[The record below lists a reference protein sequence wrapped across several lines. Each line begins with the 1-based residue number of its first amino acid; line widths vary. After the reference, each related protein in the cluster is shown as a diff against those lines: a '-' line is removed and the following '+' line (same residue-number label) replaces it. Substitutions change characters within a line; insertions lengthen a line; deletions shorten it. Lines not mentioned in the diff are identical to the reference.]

1 MGFYGGPKNSLRAYL
16 LLESLVALWVFS
28 LVTALLVGAIQQS
41 RKREAALLH
50 REQQLQKG
58 HMTLQAGLG
67 EWADVQVE
75 RGERVWTVREGEEI
89 LVQVH
94 VLSP

>member
-1 MGFYGGPKNSLRAYL
+1 MGFYRGQKSRLAAYL

-28 LVTALLVGAIQQS
+28 LVTALLLGALNQS
-41 RKREAALLH
+41 RKREAAILH
-50 REQQLQKG
+50 QEQALQKG
-58 HMTLQAGLG
+58 HMALQAGLG
-67 EWADVQVE
+67 EYDGIQVE
-75 RGERVWTVREGEEI
+75 RGNCVWTVREGEEI

>member
-1 MGFYGGPKNSLRAYL
+1 MEFYGGPRNSLKAYL

-58 HMTLQAGLG
+58 HMALQAGLG
-67 EWADVQVE
+67 EWVDIQVE

-94 VLSP
+94 VLAP

>member
-1 MGFYGGPKNSLRAYL
+1 MGFYRGQKSELGAYL

-28 LVTALLVGAIQQS
+28 VVTALLLGAITES
-41 RKREAALLH
+41 RKREATILH
-50 REQQLQKG
+50 REQALQKG
-58 HMTLQAGLG
+58 HMALQAGLG
-67 EWADVQVE
+67 RLDTVQVE
-75 RGERVWTVREGEEI
+75 RGEHVWTLREGEEI